1 MAKKGFF
8 SWFRKDKSKDEI
20 KAAPTETVIED
31 KVQNEKEQLEA
42 RALEEAKAAQT
53 QQEKVDSEVVKEA
66 EKARLDALKAEEE
79 QLAAEKAADEQA
91 RQALERAAIKAE
103 EERLAAEKAAA
114 DEQARQAL
122 ERAAIKAEEER
133 LAAEKAAADEQARQA
148 LERATVKA
156 EEERLAAEK
165 AAADEQARQALERA
179 TVKAEE
185 ERLAA
190 EKAAADEQARQALER
205 ATVKVEEERLA
216 AEKAAADE
224 QARQALERAAI
235 KAEEERLA
243 TEKAEIEEQA
253 RQALERATVKAE
265 EERLATEK
273 AENNEQ
279 EVQPEPQAKP
289 AKEGFFARLKRGLK
303 RTSDNIGSGFIG
315 LFRGK
320 KIDDDLFEELEEQLL
335 IADVG
340 VETTTR
346 LIDTL
351 TDLASRKQLKD
362 GEALYDLLR
371 EEMQK
376 TLEPVSVPL
385 VPENND
391 GPFVILM
398 VGVNGVGKTTTIGKL
413 AKQYQAQGKSV
424 MLAAGDTFRAAAVE
438 QLQVWGQR
446 NDIPVV
452 AQHTGADSASV
463 LFDALQSAKARNID
477 VLIADTAGRLQNKS
491 HLMDELK
498 KVVRVMKKQDANAPH
513 EVMLTLDASTG
524 QNAISQAQ
532 LFKEA
537 VGVTG
542 ITISKLDGT
551 AKGGVIFAIADKF
564 GIPIRHIGVGEQ
576 IEDLR
581 TFNAKDFI
589 DALFS
594 QESMD
599 NLDK

>member
-8 SWFRKDKSKDEI
+8 SWFRKDKSKEEV
-20 KAAPTETVIED
+20 AAPEVEVGDSSDAPATESV
-31 KVQNEKEQLEA
+31 K
-42 RALEEAKAAQT
+42 
-53 QQEKVDSEVVKEA
+53 SEHDNGGLVA
-66 EKARLDALKAEEE
+66 
-79 QLAAEKAADEQA
+79 EQA
-91 RQALERAAIKAE
+91 EQAEQA
-103 EERLAAEKAAA
+103 RLAAEQA
-114 DEQARQAL
+114 EQA
-122 ERAAIKAEEER
+122 R
-133 LAAEKAAADEQARQA
+133 LAAEQVEQA
-148 LERATVKA
+148 
-156 EEERLAAEK
+156 RLAAEQ
-165 AAADEQARQALERA
+165 AEQTRLAEEQAEQA
-179 TVKAEE
+179 
-185 ERLAA
+185 RLAA
-190 EKAAADEQARQALER
+190 EQAEQTRLAEEQAEQARLAEEQAEQ
-205 ATVKVEEERLA
+205 ARLA
-216 AEKAAADE
+216 AEQAE
-224 QARQALERAAI
+224 QAR
-235 KAEEERLA
+235 LA
-243 TEKAEIEEQA
+243 EEQA
-253 RQALERATVKAE
+253 EQARLAE
-265 EERLATEK
+265 EQVEQARLA
-273 AENNEQ
+273 AEQARLAAEQAEQARLAEEQVEQARLAAEQARLAAEQAEQARLAAEQAEQARLAEEQQDVANEQ
-279 EVQPEPQAKP
+279 QPEPQQKP
-289 AKEGFFARLKRGLK
+289 SKEGFFARLKRGLK
-303 RTSDNIGSGFIG
+303 RTSENIGSGFVG
-315 LFRGK
+315 LFKGK
-320 KIDDDLFEELEEQLL
+320 QIDDDLFEELEEQLL

-346 LIDTL
+346 LISSL
-351 TDLASRKQLKD
+351 TEQASRKQLKD
-362 GEALYDLLR
+362 GEALYELMR

-376 TLEPVSVPL
+376 TLEPVSIPL
-385 VPENND
+385 VPENSE

-413 AKQYQAQGKSV
+413 AKQYQKQGKSV

-463 LFDALQSAKARNID
+463 LFDALQAARARNVDI
-477 VLIADTAGRLQNKS
+477 LIADTAGRLQNKA

-498 KVVRVMKKQDANAPH
+498 KVVRVMKKQDESAPH

-576 IEDLR
+576 IDDLR
-581 TFNAKDFI
+581 PFDAKDFV

-594 QESMD
+594 HEGDESAS
-599 NLDK
+599 